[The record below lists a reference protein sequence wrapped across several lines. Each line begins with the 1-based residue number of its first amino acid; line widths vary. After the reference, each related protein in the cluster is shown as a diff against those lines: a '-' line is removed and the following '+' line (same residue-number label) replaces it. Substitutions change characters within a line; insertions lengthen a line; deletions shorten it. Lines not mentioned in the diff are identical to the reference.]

1 MPVAPFL
8 EFLKAHLIDIITL
21 LVAAVAVVVA
31 VGGVAVSYLVAKRYG
46 DLAGADAAIGY
57 EEEKSRRARVAA
69 FRALLNQVDLTEKLL
84 QANAQGHSILEQSRG
99 LVRLPVQAFE
109 TAFVSG
115 EPILSDDRELL
126 SAVNDYLT
134 GAYIINSVISLHLSH
149 ETGPGSSETT
159 RTGQQTVDQVRKA
172 CRALPQILT
181 TLRVQLEADLLKDAN
196 GESEATP

>member
-1 MPVAPFL
+1 MPVPQIV
-8 EFLKAHLIDIITL
+8 EFLKTNLNSIIAL
-21 LVAAVAVVVA
+21 LVA
-31 VGGVAVSYLVAKRYG
+31 VGASFIVAKRYG
-46 DLAGADAAIGY
+46 DLAGAAAAISY

-69 FRALLNQVDLTEKLL
+69 FRALLNQVDLAEKLA
-84 QANAQGHSILEQSRG
+84 QANAEGHSILEKSRG

-134 GAYIINSVISLHLSH
+134 EAYIINSVISLHLSH
-149 ETGPGSSETT
+149 ETGPGNSETT

-181 TLRVQLEADLLKDAN
+181 TLRGQLKADLLKDAN
-196 GESEATP
+196 GESETAA